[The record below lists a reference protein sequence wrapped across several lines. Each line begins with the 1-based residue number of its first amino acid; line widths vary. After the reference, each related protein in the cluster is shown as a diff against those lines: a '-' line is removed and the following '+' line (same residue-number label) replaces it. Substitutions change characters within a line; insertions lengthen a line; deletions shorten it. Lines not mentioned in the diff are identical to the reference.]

1 MERGWKREC
10 HPLLKGGR
18 RAGEGPSHGFSK
30 AQVRAL
36 AAMCEALIPPLEA
49 ENLSIPGS
57 REEPPSKSLQTFY
70 RASGADPPLP
80 DEVAELIGKGLSE
93 GTYLMKAVLWALS
106 TRLGTLTLCRLVC
119 LSGEF
124 PFVHRFSELPLRK
137 REKLLQRWSRETFFR
152 PLRLVFLLVKIL
164 ALYNFF
170 SRLDENLENRAW
182 EAIGYRLPEEEGPG
196 RARGERLLEKGV
208 VEMEKETD
216 SSLLKSLSQKG
227 LRVHEDLTEDVLN
240 VECDVVIV
248 GSGCGGGVAAAV
260 LAGSG
265 LKVVVL
271 EKGGYYVG
279 EDYSSKE
286 GPSMEKL
293 YEAKGILST
302 LDGKIMILAG
312 ATVGG
317 GSAVNWAAC
326 IRTPADVMREW
337 AEDYR
342 LSLFRSSDYLS
353 AMDAVWKR
361 IGVTERCA
369 EEGLQNKILRRG
381 CEKLGLKVEFVA
393 RNSPEGHFCGSCGY
407 GCPTGEKRGTDTT
420 WLVDAVDHGAVLIT
434 GCEAEKFL
442 LEKQKTKTKTKKCVG
457 VAARAVAGE
466 VKRRLRVHAKVS
478 ISSGGALRTPLL
490 LAASGL
496 KNRHIGKNLH
506 LHPVIMAWGYF
517 PEAGSDLP
525 GKVFDGGL
533 ITSLHKVEE
542 PAGGSGGSRVIVE
555 TPGLGPGSFATLTP
569 WVSGRDM
576 KERMC
581 RYERTAHLF
590 ALARDR
596 GAGAVEGDRRISY
609 KFHAGDREELRRG
622 LRRALRILVAAG
634 AAEVGTHRSDG
645 ERIKCR
651 GLKEEELEEFLDG
664 VAPPRG
670 PSSGDKLWSL
680 YASAHQMGSCRM
692 GASEEEGAVD
702 ENGESWEAEG
712 MFVCDA
718 SLFPTALGVNP
729 MITVES
735 IALCLSQRIARS
747 MAAGK
752 TTTTTTH

>member
-1 MERGWKREC
+1 M
-10 HPLLKGGR
+10 
-18 RAGEGPSHGFSK
+18 
-30 AQVRAL
+30 
-36 AAMCEALIPPLEA
+36 
-49 ENLSIPGS
+49 
-57 REEPPSKSLQTFY
+57 
-70 RASGADPPLP
+70 
-80 DEVAELIGKGLSE
+80 
-93 GTYLMKAVLWALS
+93 
-106 TRLGTLTLCRLVC
+106 
-119 LSGEF
+119 
-124 PFVHRFSELPLRK
+124 
-137 REKLLQRWSRETFFR
+137 
-152 PLRLVFLLVKIL
+152 
-164 ALYNFF
+164 
-170 SRLDENLENRAW
+170 DENLENRAW
-182 EAIGYRLPEEEGPG
+182 EAIGYSLPGEEGPR
-196 RARGERLLEKGV
+196 RARGERPLEKGV

-216 SSLLKSLSQKG
+216 ASLLKSLSQKG
-227 LRVHEDLTEDVLN
+227 LTVCEDPAEDVLN

-271 EKGGYYVG
+271 EKGSYFVA

-293 YEAKGILST
+293 YEAEGILST
-302 LDGKIMILAG
+302 LDGKVMILAG

-317 GSAVNWAAC
+317 GSAINWAAC

-337 AEDYR
+337 AEDHR
-342 LSLFRSSDYLS
+342 LPLFQSSDYLS

-381 CEKLGLKVEFVA
+381 CEKLGLKVESVA

-434 GCEAEKFL
+434 GCVAEKFL
-442 LEKQKTKTKTKKCVG
+442 LEKQKTKPKTQKCVG

-466 VKRRLRVHAKVS
+466 VKKRLRVRAKVS

-496 KNRHIGKNLH
+496 RNRHIGKNLH

-525 GKVFDGGL
+525 GKVFEGGL

-542 PAGGSGGSRVIVE
+542 PAGGRGGRVIVE
-555 TPGLGPGSFATLTP
+555 TPGLGPASFSTMMP

-596 GAGAVEGDRRISY
+596 GAGVVEGDQRISY
-609 KFHAGDREELRRG
+609 KFDSGDREDLRRG

-664 VAPPRG
+664 VVLPGG
-670 PSSGDKLWSL
+670 PSSGNKLWSL
-680 YASAHQMGSCRM
+680 YGSAHQMGSCRM
-692 GASEEEGAVD
+692 GADEKAGAVD

-712 MFVCDA
+712 LFVCDA

-729 MITVES
+729 MITIES
-735 IALCLSQRIARS
+735 IALCISQRIARS

-752 TTTTTTH
+752 TAAATAP

>member
-18 RAGEGPSHGFSK
+18 RAGEGPSH
-30 AQVRAL
+30 

-57 REEPPSKSLQTFY
+57 REEPPA
-70 RASGADPPLP
+70 RASKPSTGPPAPIPLSPTRFPADSSSFLSLP
-80 DEVAELIGKGLSE
+80 SSSLSNSAAFGLSE

-106 TRLGTLTLCRLVC
+106 TRLGTLTLCGLVC

-182 EAIGYRLPEEEGPG
+182 EAIGTASPKKKGLAEHAERGAGEGSGGDGEGDGLILAQVSVAEGPQG
-196 RARGERLLEKGV
+196 ARGSHRGRPQRRVRRGDRRLRLRRRGRRRRPRRLRLEGGRPREGGLLRGGRLLLEGRPV
-208 VEMEKETD
+208 HGEA
-216 SSLLKSLSQKG
+216 
-227 LRVHEDLTEDVLN
+227 LR
-240 VECDVVIV
+240 
-248 GSGCGGGVAAAV
+248 
-260 LAGSG
+260 
-265 LKVVVL
+265 
-271 EKGGYYVG
+271 G
-279 EDYSSKE
+279 E
-286 GPSMEKL
+286 
-293 YEAKGILST
+293 GILST

-337 AEDYR
+337 AEDHR

-442 LEKQKTKTKTKKCVG
+442 LEKQKTKTKTQKCVG
-457 VAARAVAGE
+457 VAALAVAGE

-525 GKVFDGGL
+525 G
-533 ITSLHKVEE
+533 
-542 PAGGSGGSRVIVE
+542 SGGSRVIVE
-555 TPGLGPGSFATLTP
+555 TPGLGPGSFATLIP

-596 GAGAVEGDRRISY
+596 GAGAVEGDQRISY

-729 MITVES
+729 
-735 IALCLSQRIARS
+735 
-747 MAAGK
+747 
-752 TTTTTTH
+752 